1 LKETGDNLRM
11 RLTTLLGEIQVEEK
25 DMIDFPS
32 GIPGFD
38 HLRKFVILQPEA
50 AKPFAFLQSVEE
62 KDLSFIVADPFEFY
76 PGYEF
81 TLAEADQQ
89 FLEVSAPEDV
99 AVYCIVTAKTS
110 LAEATMNLLAPV
122 VINISKRIGKQIVL
136 HCTGY
141 KTKHPLSKTGQ
152 PAAKEDHSCS
162 Y

>member
-1 LKETGDNLRM
+1 
-11 RLTTLLGEIQVEEK
+11 
-25 DMIDFPS
+25 MIDFPS

-38 HLRKFVILQPEA
+38 HLRKFVILQPDA
-50 AKPFAFLQSVEE
+50 ARPFAFLQSVEE
-62 KDLSFIVADPFEFY
+62 KNLYFIIVDPFEFF

-81 TLAEADQQ
+81 ALTEADQR

-122 VINISKRIGKQIVL
+122 VINVSKRIGKQIVL
-136 HCTGY
+136 HGTGY
-141 KTKHPLSKTGQ
+141 QTKHPLSTTGR